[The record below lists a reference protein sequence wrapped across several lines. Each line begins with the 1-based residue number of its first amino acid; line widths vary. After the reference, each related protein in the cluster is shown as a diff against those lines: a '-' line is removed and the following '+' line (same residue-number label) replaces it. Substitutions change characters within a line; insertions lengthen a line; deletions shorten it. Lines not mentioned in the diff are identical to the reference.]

1 MEEQGLFSSLY
12 KKIPTNVRL
21 VGEGLFG
28 KTSNITEKDFSPK
41 ELSFIRQQIE
51 EKELINAGKEAR
63 LKAGLS
69 EMTPEYEPLREM
81 FEKELKSYQT
91 TKGRT
96 AVNYND
102 YNTGPDDYG
111 WVDSIKQS
119 FKNPE
124 FRVATSLGQYV
135 GIRQPD
141 GSLKVVDE
149 YNWDNERKLLNKLK
163 PEDYPAFVK
172 NIISDPASTVATI
185 MASLY
190 PRNSRKVEIN
200 LPKKDK

>member
-1 MEEQGLFSSLY
+1 MEQGLFSSLY
-12 KKIPTNVRL
+12 KKIPTNIRL

-28 KTSNITEKDFSPK
+28 KTSNITEKDFTPE
-41 ELSFIRQQIE
+41 ELSIIRKQIE
-51 EKELINAGKEAR
+51 EKEIINAGKEAR
-63 LKAGLS
+63 LKAGLN

-91 TKGRT
+91 TQGKT
-96 AVNYND
+96 SVNYND
-102 YNTGPDDYG
+102 YNVSPHDYG
-111 WVDSIKQS
+111 WIDSIKQS

-124 FRVATSLGQYV
+124 FRVSTSLGQYV

-163 PEDYPAFVK
+163 PEDYPTFVK
-172 NIISDPASTVATI
+172 NILSDPASTVATI

-190 PRNSRKVEIN
+190 PTKSRKVEIN